1 MTPVLSLQGICK
13 AFEPGVPVLQDVDLQ
28 VESGT
33 VVCLLGP
40 SGCGKTTLL
49 RLIAGFEEPTDG
61 ELYIIK
67 RLVSRPGMVIPPEKR
82 HIGMVFQDYAL
93 FPHLTIAQNIQF
105 GLFRW
110 PSAWRRTRL
119 VEMLSLVGLDGL
131 EKRYPH
137 ELSGGQ
143 QQRVALARAL
153 APKPQLLL
161 LDEPFSNLDVN
172 LRQQLRDEM
181 HAILSQSDIT
191 TVLVTHDQEE
201 ALSLADRLAVIDHG
215 QIAQYATPDEVVQQ
229 PNTRFV
235 AKFLGLG
242 HFLAGDVQPHCIAT
256 ELGNIPHHPD
266 TSPVNG
272 DRRIDVLVRP
282 ESVKLCGH
290 HDGTP
295 AEVVRSSFRGT
306 RKLYTLRL
314 PSGAQFCG
322 LFAQEIALRTGEQV
336 RVSWHPEQMVAFS
349 GHDSLENC
357 LSGQGAL

>member
-1 MTPVLSLQGICK
+1 MTPVLSLQGISK
-13 AFEPGVPVLQDVDLQ
+13 AFEPGVPVLRDIDLQ
-28 VESGT
+28 VDSGT

-49 RLIAGFEEPTDG
+49 RLIAGFEMLTEG

-67 RLVSRPGMVIPPEKR
+67 RLVSRPGMVVPPEKR

-93 FPHLTIAQNIQF
+93 FPHMTIAQNIQF

-119 VEMLSLVGLDGL
+119 AEMLSLVGLDGM

-153 APKPQLLL
+153 APNPQLLL

-181 HAILSQSDIT
+181 QAILSQADIT

-201 ALSLADRLAVIDHG
+201 ALSLGDRLAVIDQG
-215 QIAQYATPDEVVQQ
+215 RIAQYATPDEVVQQ
-229 PNTRFV
+229 PSTRFV

-242 HFLAGDVQPHCIAT
+242 HFLSGHVQTHCIAT
-256 ELGNIPHHPD
+256 ELGNIPLRADMRLPREERQ
-266 TSPVNG
+266 V
-272 DRRIDVLVRP
+272 DVLVRP
-282 ESVKLCGH
+282 ESVQLCGH
-290 HDGTP
+290 DDGTT
-295 AEVVRSSFRGT
+295 AQVVRSSFRGT

-314 PSGAQFCG
+314 SSGTQFCG
-322 LFAQEIALRTGEQV
+322 LFSQEIALHTGDQI
-336 RVSWHPEQMVAFS
+336 RVSWQPEHMVTFSGNHAQETRIPEQDLA
-349 GHDSLENC
+349 
-357 LSGQGAL
+357 

>member
-1 MTPVLSLQGICK
+1 MTLVLSLQGVSK
-13 AFEPGVPVLQDVDLQ
+13 AFEPNVPVLRDVDLQ

-49 RLIAGFEEPTDG
+49 RLIAGFEEPTEG

-67 RLVSRPGMVIPPEKR
+67 RLVSRPGMKVPPEQR

-93 FPHLTIAQNIQF
+93 FPHMTIAQNIQF

-119 VEMLSLVGLDGL
+119 AEMLSLVGLDGM

-153 APKPQLLL
+153 APNPQLLL

-181 HAILSQSDIT
+181 HAILSKADIT

-201 ALSLADRLAVIDHG
+201 ALSLADRLAVIDQG
-215 QIAQYATPDEVVQQ
+215 RIVQYAPPDEVLQQ
-229 PNTRFV
+229 PRTRFV

-242 HFLAGDVQPHCIAT
+242 HFLAGDVQPHCIVT
-256 ELGNIPHHPD
+256 ELGNIPYHADLPLAHD
-266 TSPVNG
+266 
-272 DRRIDVLVRP
+272 DRQVDVLVRP
-282 ESVKLCGH
+282 ESVQLCGH

-295 AEVVRSSFRGT
+295 AQVVRSSFRGT
-306 RKLYTLRL
+306 RKLYTLSL
-314 PSGAQFCG
+314 PSGAQLCG
-322 LFAQEIALRTGEQV
+322 LFPQEVALQAGDHI
-336 RVSWHPEQMVAFS
+336 RVSWHPEH
-349 GHDSLENC
+349 GHFLR
-357 LSGQGAL
+357 

>member
-1 MTPVLSLQGICK
+1 MTTVLSLQGLSK
-13 AFEPGVPVLQDVDLQ
+13 AFEPGVPVLRDVDLQ
-28 VESGT
+28 VEIGT

-49 RLIAGFEEPTDG
+49 RLIAGFEEPTAG
-61 ELYIIK
+61 ELYLVK
-67 RLVSRPGMVIPPEKR
+67 RLVSRQGMVVPPEKR

-93 FPHLTIAQNIQF
+93 FPHMTLAQNIQF

-110 PSAWRRTRL
+110 PADWRRTRL
-119 VEMLSLVGLDGL
+119 AEMLNLVGLEGMD
-131 EKRYPH
+131 KRYPH

-153 APKPQLLL
+153 APNPQLLL

-181 HAILSQSDIT
+181 QTILSQADIT

-201 ALSLADRLAVIDHG
+201 ALSLADRLAVIDQGHL
-215 QIAQYATPDEVVQQ
+215 AQYATPDEVVQQ
-229 PNTRFV
+229 PSTRFV

-242 HFLAGDVQPHCIAT
+242 HFLAGDVRSNCIAT
-256 ELGNIPHHPD
+256 ELGSVPHHAD
-266 TSPVNG
+266 LKLLHG
-272 DRRIDVLVRP
+272 DRRVDVLVRP
-282 ESVKLCGH
+282 ESVHLCSH
-290 HDGTP
+290 QDGTP
-295 AEVVRSSFRGT
+295 AQVVRSSFRGT

-322 LFAQEIALRTGEQV
+322 LFSQQIALRTGDQV
-336 RVSWHPEQMVAFS
+336 RVSWHPEQMVTFS
-349 GHDSLENC
+349 GNHAQETRATC
-357 LSGQGAL
+357 AE

>member
-1 MTPVLSLQGICK
+1 MTRVLSLQGISK
-13 AFEPGVPVLQDVDLQ
+13 AFEPGVPVLRDVDLQ
-28 VESGT
+28 IDSGT

-49 RLIAGFEEPTDG
+49 RLIAGFEEPTGG
-61 ELYIIK
+61 ELYLIK

-82 HIGMVFQDYAL
+82 HVGMVFQDYAL

-110 PSAWRRTRL
+110 PAAWRRTRL

-153 APKPQLLL
+153 APNPQLLL

-172 LRQQLRDEM
+172 LRQQLREEM
-181 HAILSQSDIT
+181 HAILSQADIT

-201 ALSLADRLAVIDHG
+201 ALSLADRLAVIEQG
-215 QIAQYATPDEVVQQ
+215 QIVQYATPDEVVQQ
-229 PNTRFV
+229 PSTRFV

-242 HFLAGDVQPHCIAT
+242 HFLAGDVRPYCIAT
-256 ELGNIPHHPD
+256 ELGNIPHHAD
-266 TSPVNG
+266 ISLVNR
-272 DRRIDVLVRP
+272 DRRVDVLVRP
-282 ESVKLCGH
+282 ESVHLCGH
-290 HDGTP
+290 RDGRP
-295 AEVVRSSFRGT
+295 VQVVRSSFRGT

-322 LFAQEIALRTGEQV
+322 LFPQEITLRVGDQV
-336 RVSWHPEQMVAFS
+336 RVAWHPQQMVTFS
-349 GHDSLENC
+349 DPDALETRPHE
-357 LSGQGAL
+357 QDAT